1 MSSPNEGG
9 SHTFLNPARR
19 YLGRVEMSRSDD
31 SSEKVRF
38 EVPDLAQLRN
48 EGLTAVD
55 MHLHTNHSDGQVRVH
70 QVLAKARRA
79 GFGLA
84 ITDHNVIS
92 GSLHAFQERG
102 DLLIVPGMEV
112 SAFDGPHILTYFYS
126 PRDLEDFFRRHIE
139 PNRQGSPWLAIKL
152 GTREII
158 DRAESYGCVT
168 IAAHL
173 YGYLLFNKGLQK
185 CIEGKYLP
193 PEIMKRF
200 DGLEVICGG
209 MTHSLNVRA
218 MKLAEE
224 RSMSFTGGTDGHML
238 SDVGEV
244 VTCAPEDTLE
254 GFLDAVESRRNVV
267 IGYEKGTLEK
277 IATGIVVMT
286 KHSRYFLPA
295 MAINY
300 QQNAPRVRHYIR
312 RLRDQR
318 EKDEPK

>member
-1 MSSPNEGG
+1 MSSPNEKG
-9 SHTFLNPARR
+9 SHTFLNPAPR
-19 YLGRVEMSRSDD
+19 YLGRVEMPRSDD
-31 SSEKVRF
+31 SSGKVRF

-55 MHLHTNHSDGQVRVH
+55 MHFHTDHSDGRGTVH

-92 GSLHAFQERG
+92 GSLQAFQERG

-126 PRDLEDFFRRHIE
+126 PGDLEDFFRRHIE
-139 PNRQGSPWLAIKL
+139 PNRQGSPWLATKL

-158 DRAESYGCVT
+158 DRAEDYSCVT
-168 IAAHL
+168 IAAHPF
-173 YGYLLFNKGLQK
+173 GYLLFNKGLLK
-185 CIEGKYLP
+185 CIEAGYLP
-193 PEIMKRF
+193 PEITKRF
-200 DGLEVICGG
+200 NGLEVICGG
-209 MTHSLNVRA
+209 MTHSLNVKT
-218 MKLAEE
+218 MKLAEK
-224 RSMSFTGGTDGHML
+224 RNMSFTGGTDGHMF
-238 SDVGEV
+238 SDVAGV

-254 GFLDAVESRRNVV
+254 GFLDAVVSRRNIV
-267 IGYEKGTLEK
+267 IGYEKDTLEK
-277 IATGIVVMT
+277 IATGIVLMT

-300 QQNAPRVRHYIR
+300 QQNAPRLKHYIR
-312 RLRDQR
+312 RQRDKR
-318 EKDEPK
+318 EKDGPK